1 MKKKKDL
8 KKKIDLIFIVFREEL
23 QGHKDLDHLL
33 PFFYLCKFKNIP
45 GFKLK
50 LIILE
55 NRSNYINNPD
65 PRIQLLLN
73 LKNLDIEYLFDNFF
87 LSRLKYLIDINNIF
101 FKNILR
107 KLFYRFYLKYLN
119 LKLKKL
125 DIKKKIGNVF
135 LTPNK
140 TLVVTLHSNSK
151 AEKLIERIRQINKK
165 IKWMVIPHGTDV
177 MLNKMVIEKNL
188 DKIDK
193 PISKRFPSTIDY
205 FLYTSK
211 YEQIIKSTKPSNKK
225 NFFLIGSPR
234 YCDEWIKLKS
244 KLGLDG
250 IKLRSKNNFKVKIL
264 FLLPK
269 KKINI
274 FWNEVLRTIDFV
286 SSYKNIEL
294 IILNYDNSFP
304 IFPNYISKRFNIK
317 FFSISKEYSTSK
329 LIDWSDIVLHA
340 GASVIFEVFI
350 KEKIAVLPRYL
361 TCNTL
366 YSEKYNAGFNLKNR
380 DELRDLCN
388 QAVSSL
394 PLLKKKYKR
403 QCYNSNK
410 KFINDFVNG
419 GLNSVSKNLNRLMLK
434 ISDNF

>member
-1 MKKKKDL
+1 M
-8 KKKIDLIFIVFREEL
+8 
-23 QGHKDLDHLL
+23 
-33 PFFYLCKFKNIP
+33 
-45 GFKLK
+45 
-50 LIILE
+50 
-55 NRSNYINNPD
+55 
-65 PRIQLLLN
+65 LLN

-366 YSEKYNAGFNLKNR
+366 YSEKYNLKNR